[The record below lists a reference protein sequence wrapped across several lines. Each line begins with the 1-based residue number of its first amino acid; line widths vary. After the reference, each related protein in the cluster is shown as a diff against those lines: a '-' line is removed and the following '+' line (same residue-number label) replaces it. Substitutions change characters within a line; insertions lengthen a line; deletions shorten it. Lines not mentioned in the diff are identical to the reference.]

1 MKKVVTVRRIIINFA
16 YFCPQN
22 QNCLTKKPK
31 RMKRRLFLFLLFGFL
46 LATTQLFAQNG
57 GGGHQGDD
65 PPHLSPQLNPF
76 IVSYDSV
83 FNSVSIMFRDSI
95 EQATVIINK
104 DGILLDEESGYADP
118 YVK

>member
-1 MKKVVTVRRIIINFA
+1 
-16 YFCPQN
+16 
-22 QNCLTKKPK
+22 
-31 RMKRRLFLFLLFGFL
+31 MKRYYCFLTLLGLFVLFPTTIYAQDDPPGFP
-46 LATTQLFAQNG
+46 
-57 GGGHQGDD
+57 DD

-104 DGILLDEESGYADP
+104 DGILLDED
-118 YVK
+118 